1 MPARAFSGAR
11 AGGVMSD
18 RPEQTRVLIIEDNP
32 ADAEIAQ
39 KLFGAIKSGNFS
51 LVFAE
56 TLAKGRDACA
66 GRAPDVVLLD
76 LNLPDSYGP
85 KTLTRAS
92 ELFPDKPIIV
102 MTGFY
107 EEHLGCD
114 LIKKGAQDYLVKGK
128 ITPDWLLY
136 SVEYAIER
144 ARIEARMKLREEH
157 LREMLEKSPD
167 GVMVVRSDGRVLFA
181 NHGAELIFGHRR
193 EDLLKHPFTL
203 EADPERTIETELR
216 RLDGKRIPLE
226 IRAVEIH
233 WDSEPCRLVLLRD
246 LTPVRSL
253 ERHRDEFISRVSHEL
268 RAPLTVVKESM
279 ELVSDGTGGEVT
291 PRQKEILRI
300 GLDNA
305 ARLNRLIDAMLD
317 MTKIE
322 AGVMALDLGWTDLSA
337 MLGSIAQD
345 YRLVAGEKKL
355 GLKKDLPDAPMAT
368 YCDADKVSQ
377 VLVNLVSNAIKFTPE
392 GGEIKLTLRPWEGE
406 ALICVENSGPGIDP
420 EDIPRLFGKFTRLG
434 GKAASGQRGTGLGLA
449 ISKGIIEMH
458 RGRIWVESQ
467 PGQGCKFYILLPLLP
482 FEGAIRAVVRREIEF
497 SGPGKK
503 EFCAVTLTLSPLLR
517 AAGERAGELALKS
530 ESFLKAGMRNAHAV
544 VKKEEGEF
552 TLLLSGAAE
561 KDGRRACDF
570 LGKGVREIFGS
581 AAEGQGELV
590 ILLSYPSDFSD
601 EESFMLKQ
609 AERRAAL
616 RA

>member
-1 MPARAFSGAR
+1 
-11 AGGVMSD
+11 MSVKAE
-18 RPEQTRVLIIEDNP
+18 PTRVLVIEDNP
-32 ADAEIAQ
+32 ADAEVVS
-39 KLFGAIKSGNFS
+39 KLFRDIKSGNFS
-51 LVFAE
+51 LVFAD
-56 TLAKGRDACA
+56 TLAKGAEVSA
-66 GRAPDVVLLD
+66 GKAPDVVLLD

-85 KTLTRAS
+85 KTLTKAE
-92 ELFPDKPIIV
+92 ELFPGKPIIV

-107 EEHLGCD
+107 EEHLGLD

-128 ITPDWLLY
+128 INPDWLLY

-157 LREMLEKSPD
+157 LREILEKSPD
-167 GVMVVRSDGRVLFA
+167 GVMVARRDGRVLFA

-233 WDSEPCRLVLLRD
+233 WDSEPSRLVLLRD

-279 ELVSDGTGGEVT
+279 ELVSDGTGGEIT

-322 AGVMALDLGWTDLSA
+322 AGVMPLDLSRADIAA
-337 MLGSIAQD
+337 MLGNIAES
-345 YRLVAGEKKL
+345 YALVAREKKL
-355 GLKKDLPDAPMAT
+355 ALKKDLPESPMAT
-368 YCDADKVSQ
+368 YCDADKVGQ
-377 VLVNLVSNAIKFTPE
+377 VLVNLLSNAIKFTPE

-406 ALICVENSGPGIDP
+406 ALVCVENSGPGIEP
-420 EDIPRLFGKFTRLG
+420 EDIPRLFGKFTKLG

-467 PGQGCKFYILLPLLP
+467 PGHGCKFYILLPVVP
-482 FEGAIRAVVRREIEF
+482 FEGAIRGMVRREIEF
-497 SGPGKK
+497 SGPGRK
-503 EFCAVTLTLSPLLR
+503 EFCVVTLVLGALLR
-517 AAGERAGELALKS
+517 GAGDRGTELARQA
-530 ESFLKAGMRNAHAV
+530 EAFLKAGMRNAHAV
-544 VKKEEGEF
+544 VKKDDGEF
-552 TLLLSGAAE
+552 TLILSGAAE
-561 KDGRRACDF
+561 KDGRRASAF
-570 LGKGVREIFGS
+570 LEKGMREIFGH
-581 AAEGQGELV
+581 AAEGGYTAV
-590 ILLSYPSDFSD
+590 LLSYPADFSD
-601 EESFMLKQ
+601 EESFIAKQ

-616 RA
+616 PA

>member
-1 MPARAFSGAR
+1 
-11 AGGVMSD
+11 MS
-18 RPEQTRVLIIEDNP
+18 EQAAPIRVLIIEDNP
-32 ADAEIAQ
+32 ADAEIVA
-39 KLFGAIKSGNFS
+39 KLFKDVKSANFT

-56 TLAKGRDACA
+56 SLGKATGACE
-66 GRAPDVVLLD
+66 GSPPDVLLLD
-76 LNLPDSYGP
+76 LNLPDSYGTR
-85 KTLTRAS
+85 TLTRAE

-107 EEHLGCD
+107 EEHLGRD

-128 ITPDWLLY
+128 INPDWLLY

-157 LREMLEKSPD
+157 LREILEKSPD
-167 GVMVVRSDGRVLFA
+167 GVMVARSDGRVLFA
-181 NHGAELIFGHRR
+181 NHAAELIFGHPRA
-193 EDLLKHPFTL
+193 DLLRHPFTL
-203 EADPERTIETELR
+203 EADPERTVETELR

-233 WDSEPCRLVLLRD
+233 WGSEPCRLVLLRD
-246 LTPVRSL
+246 LTPVRTL

-279 ELVSDGTGGEVT
+279 ELVADGTGGEVS

-322 AGVMALDLGWTDLSA
+322 AGVMSLDLSRTDVGAL
-337 MLGSIAQD
+337 LGSIAED

-355 GLKKDLPDAPMAT
+355 LLKKDLPDAPMAT

-377 VLVNLVSNAIKFTPE
+377 VLVNLLSNAIKFTPE

-420 EDIPRLFGKFTRLG
+420 EDIPRLFGKFSRLG

-482 FEGAIRAVVRREIEF
+482 FEGAIRGMVRREIEF
-497 SGPGKK
+497 SGAGKK
-503 EFCAVTLTLSPLLR
+503 DFCVVTLALAPLLR
-517 AAGERAGELALKS
+517 GAGDRAGELARKA
-530 ESFLKAGMRNAHAV
+530 EAFLKGGMRNAHAA
-544 VKKEEGEF
+544 VKKDEGEF
-552 TLLLSGAAE
+552 TLILSGAAG
-561 KDGRRACDF
+561 KDGLRACAF
-570 LGKGVREIFGS
+570 LEKGMREIFGG
-581 AAEGQGELV
+581 AESGELV
-590 ILLSYPSDFSD
+590 ILLSYPADFTD
-601 EESFMLKQ
+601 EESFMARQ
-609 AERRAAL
+609 AERRARL
-616 RA
+616 PV

>member
-1 MPARAFSGAR
+1 MP
-11 AGGVMSD
+11 D
-18 RPEQTRVLIIEDNP
+18 RPDQTRVLIIEDNP
-32 ADAEIAQ
+32 ADAETVQ
-39 KLFGAIKSGNFS
+39 KLFASIKSGNFS
-51 LVFAE
+51 LLFAE
-56 TLAKGRDACA
+56 TLAKGQEVCA
-66 GRAPDVVLLD
+66 GRPPDVVLLD
-76 LNLPDSYGP
+76 LNLPDSYGS
-85 KTLTRAS
+85 KTLTRAE
-92 ELFPDKPIIV
+92 ELFPDRPIIV

-107 EEHLGCD
+107 EEHLGRH

-128 ITPDWLLY
+128 INPDWLFY
-136 SVEYAIER
+136 SIEYAMER
-144 ARIEARMKLREEH
+144 AKIETRMKLREAH
-157 LREMLEKSPD
+157 LREILEKSPD
-167 GVMVVRSDGRVLFA
+167 AVMVARRDGRVLFA
-181 NHGAELIFGHRR
+181 NHGAEVIFGHRR
-193 EDLLKHPFTL
+193 EDLLKHPLTL
-203 EADPERTIETELR
+203 EADPERTVETELR

-233 WDSEPCRLVLLRD
+233 WDSEPCRLILLRD

-291 PRQKEILRI
+291 PRQKEILKI

-322 AGVMALDLGWTDLSA
+322 AGVMALDLSRADIRA
-337 MLGSIAQD
+337 MLGGIAAD
-345 YRLVAGEKKL
+345 YLLVAGEKRL
-355 GLKKDLPDAPMAT
+355 ALKKDLPEAPMAT
-368 YCDADKVSQ
+368 YCDADKVNQ

-406 ALICVENSGPGIDP
+406 ALICVENSGAGIEQ

-482 FEGAIRAVVRREIEF
+482 FEGAIRGMVRREIEF
-497 SGPGKK
+497 SGPGKR
-503 EFCAVTLTLSPLLR
+503 EFCVVTLKISSLLR
-517 AAGERAGELALKS
+517 AAGERAGELALKT

-544 VKKEEGEF
+544 VKKDEGEF
-552 TLLLSGAAE
+552 TLILSGAAQ
-561 KDGRRACDF
+561 KDGKRACNF
-570 LGKGVREIFGS
+570 LENGVRDIFGGAGGTVS
-581 AAEGQGELV
+581 
-590 ILLSYPSDFSD
+590 LLAYPADFGD
-601 EESFMLKQ
+601 EDSFMSKQ
-609 AERRAAL
+609 AERMAAL
-616 RA
+616 HG